1 MYMHKKFWYVEVED
15 NWIMPVRSLLF
26 PKTDAALILRLSVKV
41 YRLCMLTPFS
51 AVAKFFFF
59 HFSPNWAIWNYS
71 RPCFFFLKHF
81 PLSTNPEGW
90 PPLPLLT
97 TVFRRR
103 QKRTWSLIIP
113 NRLIRQEM
121 QKKFFLTAAEN
132 GVSGDQLKDYSLM
145 LSSLLMNNC
154 IARRKADRGFYFTKL
169 HSLGVTS
176 CVYVCV
182 CVCMCVKWIYL

>member
-26 PKTDAALILRLSVKV
+26 PKTDAALILRSSVQV

-51 AVAKFFFF
+51 AVAKFFSSIFRQIGRFGIIQDHVFF
-59 HFSPNWAIWNYS
+59 S
-71 RPCFFFLKHF
+71 KHF

-121 QKKFFLTAAEN
+121 QKKIFLTAAEN

>member
-1 MYMHKKFWYVEVED
+1 MYAHAVFRRRQIFFLPFFAKLGDLE
-15 NWIMPVRSLLF
+15 LF
-26 PKTDAALILRLSVKV
+26 KT
-41 YRLCMLTPFS
+41 M
-51 AVAKFFFF
+51 FFF
-59 HFSPNWAIWNYS
+59 S
-71 RPCFFFLKHF
+71 KHF

-103 QKRTWSLIIP
+103 QKRTWSP